1 MRVKIMLLP
10 GNPAGK
16 IMCHYAEQILTDV
29 SAAFN
34 HSFSL
39 MSEKIGEDS
48 IAAYQ
53 EPLTEETVDA
63 CENCRAV
70 FLGDAMCPGADDLYD
85 ALALPVR
92 IRSFSVPEVLCTHHE
107 APVSLW
113 LAQMLSIDPETLSEG
128 TQTAF
133 RFAQEME
140 ANLCHVAPTGAAKAD
155 WEKML
160 QMQQS
165 AHPLVSASSLSA
177 PEAIAALIES
187 PYHMGV
193 LLCPPYAGSIFQS
206 AALALSM
213 HQDVIHDASF
223 NKEIGVYA
231 PFIPDPE
238 DIAAISPVG
247 AALAVA
253 KLLRF
258 SLGLAVEAGCVEA
271 AVNNVLAADDYTMG
285 CIDRICEQISVAGE
299 LMGKST
305 LNP

>member
-1 MRVKIMLLP
+1 MLLP

-29 SAAFN
+29 SAAFS

-128 TQTAF
+128 AQTAF
-133 RFAQEME
+133 PGDGSSPLSRGPHRGCKGRLGGCA
-140 ANLCHVAPTGAAKAD
+140 ANAAIR
-155 WEKML
+155 
-160 QMQQS
+160 
-165 AHPLVSASSLSA
+165 ASSGECILS
-177 PEAIAALIES
+177 
-187 PYHMGV
+187 
-193 LLCPPYAGSIFQS
+193 LCPRG
-206 AALALSM
+206 
-213 HQDVIHDASF
+213 HCR
-223 NKEIGVYA
+223 
-231 PFIPDPE
+231 PD
-238 DIAAISPVG
+238 
-247 AALAVA
+247 
-253 KLLRF
+253 
-258 SLGLAVEAGCVEA
+258 
-271 AVNNVLAADDYTMG
+271 
-285 CIDRICEQISVAGE
+285 
-299 LMGKST
+299 
-305 LNP
+305 